1 MPPSQIDTDSDHD
14 IPDTIL
20 LHEAATIL
28 NLHAQAVTMQNVRSL
43 ILFILDIISDNYMRW
58 REQFLMVLGKFF
70 LERLV
75 LDDRTT
81 TSPDWMRMDNVVR
94 S

>member
-1 MPPSQIDTDSDHD
+1 
-14 IPDTIL
+14 
-20 LHEAATIL
+20 
-28 NLHAQAVTMQNVRSL
+28 MQNVRSL
-43 ILFILDIISDNYMRW
+43 ILFMLDIISDNYMRW
-58 REQFLMVLGKFF
+58 REQFLMALGKFF